1 MGIKG
6 RLAIGGC
13 SGSALGMLLG
23 AIVGFSIALLCY
35 PLSYQQP
42 IELVTGLLLLFH
54 NVAMVAFWIIGAVVG
69 GAIGS
74 MVGAAVGS
82 ALAART
88 ETGRPLKSAK
98 DDLGDHAV

>member
-1 MGIKG
+1 MM
-6 RLAIGGC
+6 LA
-13 SGSALGMLLG
+13 

-54 NVAMVAFWIIGAVVG
+54 NVATVAFWIIGG
-69 GAIGS
+69 G
-74 MVGAAVGS
+74 
-82 ALAART
+82 
-88 ETGRPLKSAK
+88 GRRRHRFDGWGGGRLLVSGEDRNGCPRKSAK